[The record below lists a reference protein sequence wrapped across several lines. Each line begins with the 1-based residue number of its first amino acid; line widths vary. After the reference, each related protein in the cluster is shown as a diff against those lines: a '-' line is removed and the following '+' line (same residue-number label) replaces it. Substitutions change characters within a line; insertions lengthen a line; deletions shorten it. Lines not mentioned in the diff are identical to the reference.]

1 MIMVGDIN
9 TTLTE
14 MDTLSRQ
21 KINKKISLDQI
32 DKIDLYRTLHSK
44 ATKYTFFS
52 SAHARFSRINHM
64 LEQKSNFSKFKKTE
78 IIQVCFPT
86 TMK

>member
-1 MIMVGDIN
+1 MVGDFN
-9 TTLTE
+9 TTLTA

-21 KINKKISLDQI
+21 KINKKTSLDQI

-44 ATKYTFFS
+44 AKKYTFFS

-64 LEQKSNFSKFKKTE
+64 LEQK
-78 IIQVCFPT
+78 
-86 TMK
+86 

>member
-1 MIMVGDIN
+1 MNLKKINGNMIMVGDIN
-9 TTLTE
+9 TTLTA

-44 ATKYTFFS
+44 ATKHS
-52 SAHARFSRINHM
+52 SQVHM
-64 LEQKSNFSKFKKTE
+64 QDS
-78 IIQVCFPT
+78 PG
-86 TMK
+86 

>member
-1 MIMVGDIN
+1 MLMNLKKEKINGNMIMVGDIN
-9 TTLTE
+9 TTLTA

-21 KINKKISLDQI
+21 KINKKISLLDQI

-44 ATKYTFFS
+44 ATKYTFFL

-64 LEQKSNFSKFKKTE
+64 LEQKSNFSKF
-78 IIQVCFPT
+78 
-86 TMK
+86 

>member
-9 TTLTE
+9 TTLTA

-52 SAHARFSRINHM
+52 SAHEILRINHM

-86 TMK
+86 HMK